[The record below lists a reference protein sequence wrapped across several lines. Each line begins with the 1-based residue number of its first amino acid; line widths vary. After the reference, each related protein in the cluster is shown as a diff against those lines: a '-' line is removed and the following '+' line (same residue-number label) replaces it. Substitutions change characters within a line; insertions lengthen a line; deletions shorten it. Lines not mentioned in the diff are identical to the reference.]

1 MYDDYEVKKSFKK
14 GLISGIVPVLIIAV
28 LVNILVYRNMT
39 SKRIEVA
46 RVRLQK
52 LVKSKN

>member
-46 RVRLQK
+46 
-52 LVKSKN
+52 KSTLYHYRAQ